1 MVSRSA
7 SFSIAVLSSSTTSTN
22 ATAQISST
30 ARIAVAPTNHASGS
44 DKRSA
49 TISSRTACS
58 ERNAKARPLR
68 ELIVAFQIRSKVLE
82 PRCGGHRPD
91 LAGAFLLE
99 QFCDQESH
107 VDGLL
112 GVEPGITDRVI
123 AVVEILVG
131 DRAGAAE
138 ALGDVLAGHLQMH
151 AAGMGAFRGVDR
163 EERLHLRQDAVEGP
177 RLVTR
182 GRGDGVAVHGI
193 ARPDHHFALALH
205 GADHVRQVLADL
217 VGTEA
222 AD

>member
-22 ATAQISST
+22 ATAHTSST
-30 ARIAVAPTNHASGS
+30 ARIAVAPTNHASGR
-44 DKRSA
+44 DTRSA

-68 ELIVAFQIRSKVLE
+68 ELIVAFQIRSMISE
-82 PRCGGHRPD
+82 PRCDRHRPD
-91 LAGAFLLE
+91 LAGALLLE
-99 QFCDQESH
+99 ELRDQESH

-112 GVEPGITDRVI
+112 GIEAGIADRVI

-131 DRAGAAE
+131 DGAGTAK

-163 EERLHLRQDAVEGP
+163 EERLHLGQDAVERP
-177 RLVTR
+177 RLVT
-182 GRGDGVAVHGI
+182 
-193 ARPDHHFALALH
+193 
-205 GADHVRQVLADL
+205 
-217 VGTEA
+217 
-222 AD
+222 